1 MQYYTNIWVKF
12 IDLSFQYAFIYF
24 FTSLTSLKM
33 ANTDGMETKPLN
45 KNN

>member
-12 IDLSFQYAFIYF
+12 IDLSFQYAFIY
-24 FTSLTSLKM
+24 LLKR